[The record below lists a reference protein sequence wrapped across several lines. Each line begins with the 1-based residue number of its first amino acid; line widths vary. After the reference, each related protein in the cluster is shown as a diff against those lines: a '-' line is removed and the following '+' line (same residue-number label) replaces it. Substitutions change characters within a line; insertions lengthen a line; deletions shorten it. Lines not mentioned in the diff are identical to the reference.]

1 MNTEAFNK
9 ILQEL
14 QAESTEIKASA
25 LLSADGIM
33 LASQLPADVG
43 EDKLA
48 AMSAALLSVGD
59 RMTSDLLQGVT
70 DRVMIQSSAG
80 YAIVSAVSPEL
91 LLAVVA
97 CPNAKLGM
105 VFHDINQ
112 VAKKIQYL
120 QYAV

>member
-1 MNTEAFNK
+1 MNTEIFND
-9 ILQEL
+9 ILKEL

-25 LLSADGIM
+25 LLSVDGIM
-33 LASQLPADVG
+33 LASQLPDEVG
-43 EDKLA
+43 EDKMA

-59 RMTSDLLQGVT
+59 RMIGDLLQGVT
-70 DRVMIQSSAG
+70 DRVMIQSNVG
-80 YAIVSAVSPEL
+80 YVVVSAVLAEL

-112 VAKKIQYL
+112 VAKKLQYL

>member
-1 MNTEAFNK
+1 MNTKVFNE
-9 ILQEL
+9 ILKEL
-14 QAESTEIKASA
+14 QDNSIEIKASA

-33 LASQLPADVG
+33 LASHLPNEVG

-59 RMTSDLLQGVT
+59 RIVGDLLKGIT
-70 DRVMIQSSAG
+70 DRVMAQSSVG
-80 YAIVSAVSPEL
+80 YVIVSALSAEL

-97 CPNAKLGM
+97 RPDAKLGM

-112 VAKKIQYL
+112 VAKKLQYL